1 MGLTLG
7 NMGVYEMMGV
17 LSLSVNDSWD
27 PGWDTLP
34 TSSSHLSHTRPGK
47 RLHNYG
53 KSPRSMGKSTT
64 NDHFQ

>member
-1 MGLTLG
+1 MIGDLRLAISLT
-7 NMGVYEMMGV
+7 
-17 LSLSVNDSWD
+17 VNDSWD

-53 KSPRSMGKSTT
+53 KSPCSMGKSTI